1 MKKKLIIINGTMGV
15 GKTTISSELNK
26 ELSNSIWLDGDWC
39 WNMDPFIVNKETKAI
54 VIDNITHI
62 LRNYISISHIEH
74 IIFNWV
80 IDINEIFDLILNPLK
95 DLEVEVIKITLTCSK
110 ETLVNRISKDIKSG
124 KREKDSIN
132 KSLKRVKL
140 YDKLNTIKINTDNK
154 SVQECVQDIIKLM

>member
-39 WNMDPFIVNKETKAI
+39 WNMDPFIVNEETKTI

-95 DLEVEVIKITLTCSK
+95 NLDVEVIKITLTCSK